1 MKRSSVLLLLLLA
14 FTAACRQ
21 NEVFVQG
28 LLTQAEAAEAQPIAD
43 LPVRLLP
50 YDRDAIFDSL
60 ESGYPEPEPAIP
72 ADLLQQQQQIQEAE
86 RQWRTA
92 EERWTEVRDSLRNL
106 SNELSRMQAEGL
118 RATPQY
124 QQLFRAW
131 ERLDQEVRGL
141 EQRSQA
147 AFRQYDTLQR
157 TFLTRADSIRVVREQ
172 WADRAFQDFDRVVAE
187 RLRRTGREE
196 YADTTNAEGTAR
208 FRGIPQGRW
217 WVYGRYSLL
226 FEELYWN
233 VPIEVTGDSAGVVLT
248 RENAQIRPAGM

>member
-1 MKRSSVLLLLLLA
+1 MKRSSVLLVLLVA
-14 FTAACRQ
+14 FTTGCPG
-21 NEVFVQG
+21 NEVVVQG
-28 LLTQAEAAEAQPIAD
+28 MLTQAADAEAQPLAD

-60 ESGYPEPEPAIP
+60 EAVHPDPEPPIP

-92 EERWTEVRDSLRNL
+92 EDRWMEVRDSLQNL
-106 SNELSRMQAEGL
+106 SNELQRMQREGL

-124 QQLFRAW
+124 QQLFRSF
-131 ERLDQEVRGL
+131 ERLDGEVRQL
-141 EQRSQA
+141 EQRSQS
-147 AFRQYDTLQR
+147 AFREYDTLQR
-157 TFLTRADSIRVVREQ
+157 TFLARADSIRVVREQ
-172 WADRAFQDFDRVVAE
+172 WADRAFADFDRVVAE

-196 YADTTNAEGTAR
+196 YADTTSGSGIAR
-208 FRGIPQGRW
+208 FRGVPAGRW

-233 VPIEVTGDSAGVVLT
+233 VPLEVTGDSVGVVLT
-248 RENAQIRPAGM
+248 RDNAEIRPAGM